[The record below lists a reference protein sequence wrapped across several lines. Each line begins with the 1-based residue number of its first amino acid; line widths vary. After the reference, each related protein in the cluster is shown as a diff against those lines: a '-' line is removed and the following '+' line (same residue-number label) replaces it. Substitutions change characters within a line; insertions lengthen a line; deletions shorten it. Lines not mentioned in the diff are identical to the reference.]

1 MRSADEQRYFLSF
14 ASLMLHIYLIE
25 IKKEEKTCSN
35 IKEKK
40 KNCSV
45 GNQKRW
51 QESSGMFVEKLEINF
66 EMLHYPH
73 LLYAL

>member
-14 ASLMLHIYLIE
+14 ASLMLRIYLIE

-40 KNCSV
+40 KLFSRKSKKMAGIFWNVC
-45 GNQKRW
+45 GKTGDQ
-51 QESSGMFVEKLEINF
+51 L
-66 EMLHYPH
+66 
-73 LLYAL
+73 